1 MSQRI
6 TAATTDSD
14 QQIHLAVQ
22 LTWQH
27 SPATEMQQLRAYT
40 SRHGLVALCRSLLIP
55 ASSCSSIEQPPMFRS
70 EFSAASPTPFPAQGG
85 GFACLALNYL
95 LDRGLSQP
103 ATQSPGPLAGSRWQ
117 LHHPPRVKRVIQL
130 FMTGGASPMDTFDYK
145 PELERLHG
153 QLLGPKEKPEGFTAP
168 AGAIMKSP
176 FAFARHGQS
185 GRWVSSV
192 FPEQAKLVD
201 EMAFLMAMTTKTNV
215 HGPGTYMM
223 NSGFLLPGFPC
234 LGAWV
239 SYALGNLSD
248 DLPTFVVLPDPRGL
262 PYNQKGCFS
271 SGFLPAVHAG
281 TMIDAAASQ
290 PVPDLFPADEF
301 DFAGGQ
307 ADEDGLALLQDL
319 NQRHAQAHA
328 GDSRLDSRIVSY
340 ELAAKM
346 QLSAPEAFDLS
357 RESMSVHRQY
367 ALDDPVTEDFG
378 RRCLLARRLVERGV
392 RFVQVWSGPQGATN
406 NWDNHGNI
414 QTELPPMAASVDRP
428 IAGLL
433 RDLKA
438 RGLDDDTL
446 VIWTTEF
453 GRTPFAQGSQ
463 GRDHNGGSFVSWLW
477 GAGIKQGVAYGASD
491 DWGYQAVENKTWC
504 YDLHATIL
512 HLLGIDHLRLTLR
525 HNGIDR
531 RLTDVH
537 GQVIHD
543 ILA

>member
-1 MSQRI
+1 MNDLQREEPTMHDSI
-6 TAATTDSD
+6 TNRR
-14 QQIHLAVQ
+14 Q
-22 LTWQH
+22 
-27 SPATEMQQLRAYT
+27 M
-40 SRHGLVALCRSLLIP
+40 LLQ
-55 ASSCSSIEQPPMFRS
+55 S
-70 EFSAASPTPFPAQGG
+70 GG
-85 GFACLALNYL
+85 GFASVALANMLAENARSDSP
-95 LDRGLSQP
+95 DRSDVHGGRVQHHQP
-103 ATQSPGPLAGSRWQ
+103 K
-117 LHHPPRVKRVIQL
+117 VKRVIQL

-153 QLLGPKEKPEGFTAP
+153 QMLGPTEKPEGFTAP

-176 FAFARHGQS
+176 FTFAQYGEC
-185 GRWVSSV
+185 GRWVSNL

-234 LGAWV
+234 MGAWI
-239 SYALGNLSD
+239 SYALGNLTD
-248 DLPTFVVLPDPRGL
+248 NLPTFVVLPDARGL
-262 PYNQKGCFS
+262 PYNQQGCFS
-271 SGFLPAVHAG
+271 AGFLPAIHEGIVIQA
-281 TMIDAAASQ
+281 TTKNPI
-290 PVPDLFPADEF
+290 PDLMPDARY
-301 DFAGGQ
+301 DFANGS
-307 ADEDGLALLQDL
+307 ADRDGLNLLNKI
-319 NQRHAQAHA
+319 NQLHRESNP
-328 GDSRLDSRIVSY
+328 GDTRLDARIAGY

-357 RESMSVHRQY
+357 QESESTHGDY
-367 ALDDPVTEDFG
+367 GLAKASTADFG

-392 RFVQVWSGPQGATN
+392 RFVQVWSGPQGAVN

-414 QTELPPMAASVDRP
+414 QTELPPMTESVDRP
-428 IAGLL
+428 IAALL

-438 RGLDDDTL
+438 RGLDSDTL

-453 GRTPFAQGSQ
+453 GRTPFAQGSL
-463 GRDHNGGSFVSWLW
+463 GRDHNGGSFVTWLW
-477 GAGIKQGVAYGASD
+477 GAGIQPGVSHGRSD

-512 HLLGIDHLRLTLR
+512 HLLGIDHERLSVR
-525 HNGIDR
+525 QNGIDR

-537 GQVIHD
+537 GHVIHD